1 MAMNPIAPY
10 RMPGRSDLPAA
21 AVSWR
26 PDPERAVVL
35 VHDMQRYFLRAFPA
49 GRSPLTDLLG
59 NVTELLAAAR
69 TARVPVMY
77 TAQPGGM
84 SRKDR
89 GLLNDFWGP
98 GMSAEETD
106 RGIVDDV
113 APEPGDTV
121 LTKWRYSAFFRSDLE
136 ERLRRSGRDQL
147 VVCGVYAHM
156 GCLITAC
163 DAYSRDIQPFLV
175 ADALA
180 DLSLDDH
187 LMALRY
193 AADRCAVPLTTAD
206 TLAGLGAR
214 TAPAASAARTTPIHG
229 GTRPCPS
236 APMSSSSAERRE
248 SGGTSPSP
256 APSGATT

>member
-1 MAMNPIAPY
+1 MAMAPIAPY
-10 RMPGRSDLPAA
+10 RMPGDGDLPPA
-21 AVSWR
+21 AVPWR
-26 PDPERAVVL
+26 LRADRAAVL

-49 GRSPLTDLLG
+49 GQSPLTELVA
-59 NVTELLAAAR
+59 NVMKLLAAAR
-69 TARVPVMY
+69 AARMPVLY

-84 SRKDR
+84 SRQDR
-89 GLLNDFWGP
+89 GLVYDFWGP
-98 GMSAEETD
+98 GMSVDEAD
-106 RGIVDDV
+106 RGIADDI

-163 DAYSRDIQPFLV
+163 DAFNRDIQPFLV

-180 DLSLDDH
+180 DLSLDEH

-193 AADRCAVPLTTAD
+193 AADRCAVPLSTASV
-206 TLAGLGAR
+206 LAEL
-214 TAPAASAARTTPIHG
+214 
-229 GTRPCPS
+229 
-236 APMSSSSAERRE
+236 E
-248 SGGTSPSP
+248 S
-256 APSGATT
+256 